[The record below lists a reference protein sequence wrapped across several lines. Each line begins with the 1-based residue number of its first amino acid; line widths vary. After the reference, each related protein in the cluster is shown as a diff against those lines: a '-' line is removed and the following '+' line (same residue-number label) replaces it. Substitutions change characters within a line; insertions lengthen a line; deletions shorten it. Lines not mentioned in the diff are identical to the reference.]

1 MALIDDVKLALRISH
16 TKLDDEISDYIAS
29 AKEDMIRAGASEA
42 RVNAATS
49 KLITT
54 AIKVYVLARMVDD
67 ADMADKYQKSY
78 EYQLD
83 ALRKSEDYSGDAP
96 EPTPD
101 TPDTPEDPD
110 EPEPNDGEG

>member
-16 TKLDDEISDYIAS
+16 TKLDGEIADYIAS

-42 RVNAATS
+42 RVTAATS

-54 AIKVYVLARMVDD
+54 AIKTYVLARMVDSP
-67 ADMADKYQKSY
+67 DMADKYQKAY

-96 EPTPD
+96 EPN
-101 TPDTPEDPD
+101 PD
-110 EPEPNDGEG
+110 EPAAPDQPEEPEANDGEG